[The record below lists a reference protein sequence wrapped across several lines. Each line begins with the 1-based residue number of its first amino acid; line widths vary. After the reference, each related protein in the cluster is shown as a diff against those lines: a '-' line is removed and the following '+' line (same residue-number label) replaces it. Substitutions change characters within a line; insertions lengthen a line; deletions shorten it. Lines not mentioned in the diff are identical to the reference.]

1 MSKSKNKNFNRTQV
15 KDLNPNTESET
26 IQSVKPKKTVGYY
39 TTKFI
44 QYIIGFLELGLSFS
58 FLTNF
63 LNAMVSSVKLT
74 SLNQITTITAVNV
87 FVLFV
92 GMKLSWE
99 VFKKIVKYDFQ
110 NKVFRATQSDMMK
123 EAERE
128 ELSNVKETAK
138 GFVQAL
144 GFGKKG

>member
-15 KDLNPNTESET
+15 KDLNPNTQSET
-26 IQSVKPKKTVGYY
+26 VQSPESKRTVGYY
-39 TTKFI
+39 TTKLI
-44 QYIIGFLELGLSFS
+44 QYIIGLLELGLSFS

-63 LNAMVSSVKLT
+63 LNAMVSGVKLT

>member
-15 KDLNPNTESET
+15 KDLNPNTQSET
-26 IQSVKPKKTVGYY
+26 VQSPKSKRTIGYY
-39 TTKFI
+39 TTKLI
-44 QYIIGFLELGLSFS
+44 QCIIGLLELGLSFN

-63 LNAMVSSVKLT
+63 LNAMVSNVKLT

-99 VFKKIVKYDFQ
+99 LFKKIVKYDFQ